1 MGIRDKI
8 LKRKPET
15 QADVE
20 RAFRQLGRLQT
31 LLDVIFALMILQVFL
46 ILPRPTAEEIEGS
59 KDLLVFLGGHSGR
72 YEMVIVGIIL
82 LVVYWGQNNKAYG
95 NLRRTDGIHA
105 TMSIFQ
111 VFFLLIYLYFV
122 RMGVEFKNDIASFV
136 FQSASLAL
144 VGFTA
149 VVAWSYAIR
158 NRRLITDIL
167 SDREAR
173 EMRLGFM
180 SEPITALITIPF
192 SWLGPLP
199 WTLAWLANIP
209 ISMLLRRR
217 LRDERPGQKKVMKQR

>member
-1 MGIRDKI
+1 MGIRDK
-8 LKRKPET
+8 LFKRKPET
-15 QADVE
+15 EADKE
-20 RAFRQLGRLQT
+20 RSFRQLGRLQT

-46 ILPRPTAEEIEGS
+46 ILPRPTGAEMES
-59 KDLLVFLGGHSGR
+59 SRDLLVFLGGFSGR

-82 LVVYWGQNNKAYG
+82 LVIYWSQNIKAFG
-95 NLRRTDGIHA
+95 NLARTDGVHA
-105 TMSIFQ
+105 TLSIFQ

-136 FQSASLAL
+136 FQSVSLAL

-149 VVAWSYAIR
+149 VIAWSYAIKD
-158 NRRLITDIL
+158 RRLISDSLT
-167 SDREAR
+167 DREAR
-173 EMRLGFM
+173 ELRFTFM

-192 SWLGPLP
+192 SWLSPLA

-217 LRDERPGQKKVMKQR
+217 LPREPMEAGD